1 MVKDTKKFVKNPNYY
16 KDLKN
21 QIADDLVNLVTSETA
36 PWRKPWKA
44 APGMTALPSNAITGK
59 SYNGMNTWLLWGKSE
74 SNLWA
79 TFKTW
84 NKAGYSIIKGSK
96 GTAIHYFEPVRKPI
110 IEDGKIAKNKKGE
123 DMYRMSFLFKTHYVF
138 SAEQVQDKNKK
149 PFTLPKVKVL
159 EPKERIA
166 KCEKFFKNLSASLL
180 PSSDKCYY
188 RPATDQIGMVSIDQ
202 FDTKE
207 DYYSVLAHEHVHW
220 TGADHRLKREKLNY
234 AEEELVAEIGAF
246 LTSVHLG
253 IQSKPKANNL
263 AYLKS
268 WSQGDVSKSKIFAA
282 LSDAS
287 KSLEFMKEFNTEEA
301 KKVA

>member
-1 MVKDTKKFVKNPNYY
+1 
-16 KDLKN
+16 
-21 QIADDLVNLVTSETA
+21 
-36 PWRKPWKA
+36 
-44 APGMTALPSNAITGK
+44 
-59 SYNGMNTWLLWGKSE
+59 
-74 SNLWA
+74 
-79 TFKTW
+79 
-84 NKAGYSIIKGSK
+84 
-96 GTAIHYFEPVRKPI
+96 
-110 IEDGKIAKNKKGE
+110 
-123 DMYRMSFLFKTHYVF
+123 
-138 SAEQVQDKNKK
+138 
-149 PFTLPKVKVL
+149 
-159 EPKERIA
+159 
-166 KCEKFFKNLSASLL
+166 
-180 PSSDKCYY
+180 
-188 RPATDQIGMVSIDQ
+188 
-202 FDTKE
+202 
-207 DYYSVLAHEHVHW
+207 VHW